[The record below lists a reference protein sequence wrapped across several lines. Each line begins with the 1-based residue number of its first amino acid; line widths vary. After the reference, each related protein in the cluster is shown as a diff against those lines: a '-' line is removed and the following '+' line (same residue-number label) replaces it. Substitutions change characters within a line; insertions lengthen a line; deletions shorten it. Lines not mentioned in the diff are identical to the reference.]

1 MANDNSN
8 SNQSFGI
15 NFLIE
20 EILQDEFG
28 SSIIPSTSGRNNNPN
43 DIIKTNFDFVNS
55 STLSENSSAAVSKI
69 FSKIRDLFQR
79 WSKKIFI

>member
-43 DIIKTNFDFVNS
+43 DIKTNFDFVNS
-55 STLSENSSAAVSKI
+55 STLSENSSAAVSK
-69 FSKIRDLFQR
+69 FF
-79 WSKKIFI
+79 